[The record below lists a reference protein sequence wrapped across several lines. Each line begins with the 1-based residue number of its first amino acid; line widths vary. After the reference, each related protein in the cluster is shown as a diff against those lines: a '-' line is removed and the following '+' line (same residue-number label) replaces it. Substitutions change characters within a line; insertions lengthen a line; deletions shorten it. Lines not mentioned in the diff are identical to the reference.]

1 MCVIY
6 HISEV
11 LDMYA
16 ITHLLCWSLISM
28 AICDLSFN
36 VLNQYSVHS
45 YNHIGTYSEIFSKNK
60 KEEQSFYNI
69 CQVRHPPKM

>member
-1 MCVIY
+1 
-6 HISEV
+6 
-11 LDMYA
+11 
-16 ITHLLCWSLISM
+16 M
-28 AICDLSFN
+28 AICYLSFN

-60 KEEQSFYNI
+60 KEEQSFYII